1 MKINP
6 DFQVGTN
13 AEAYASKLTAKKLR
27 RKNAG
32 ETLEECS
39 MLEIAQKLE
48 KSAENHLTL
57 EEMPE
62 RGMGGELIY
71 RDNKSSSAL
80 TQNLKNPDRIT
91 VDASI
96 DRVELAH
103 KNGVLSM
110 ALDTAETIGAKNS
123 SSDLEQMLA
132 HQMAAIHKMS
142 LDLMA
147 QAGNTRDP
155 VEKCRL
161 INCAARLMDVYQK
174 GMITLNRLH
183 SGGQQFMTVQHVQ
196 VSDGGQA
203 VINGS
208 VQTGANRK

>member
-123 SSDLEQMLA
+123 AEQMLA

>member
-6 DFQVGTN
+6 DFKVSTN
-13 AEAYASKLTAKKLR
+13 AEAYASKLFAKRIRARKLNEPCDIPR
-27 RKNAG
+27 
-32 ETLEECS
+32 S
-39 MLEIAQKLE
+39 PEIADALE

-57 EEMPE
+57 ENTPE

-71 RDNKSSSAL
+71 RDKKSSSAL
-80 TQNLKNPDRIT
+80 TKNLKNPDRVT

-110 ALDTAETIGAKNS
+110 ALDTAETVGAKNS
-123 SSDLEQMLA
+123 AEQMLA

>member
-39 MLEIAQKLE
+39 MLEVAQKLE
-48 KSAENHLTL
+48 KSAENHLAL

-123 SSDLEQMLA
+123 AEQMLA
-132 HQMAAIHKMS
+132 HQMAAMHKMS

-208 VQTGANRK
+208 VQTGVNRK

>member
-1 MKINP
+1 MKINI
-6 DFQVGTN
+6 GEEIKSNT
-13 AEAYASKLTAKKLR
+13 EAYASKLTAKKLR
-27 RKNAG
+27 LKNAG
-32 ETLEECS
+32 ETPQEYSVLD
-39 MLEIAQKLE
+39 IAKELE
-48 KSAENHLTL
+48 KSAEEYLML
-57 EEMPE
+57 EDITE

-123 SSDLEQMLA
+123 AEQMLA
-132 HQMAAIHKMS
+132 HQMAAMHKMS

-174 GMITLNRLH
+174 GLITLNRLH